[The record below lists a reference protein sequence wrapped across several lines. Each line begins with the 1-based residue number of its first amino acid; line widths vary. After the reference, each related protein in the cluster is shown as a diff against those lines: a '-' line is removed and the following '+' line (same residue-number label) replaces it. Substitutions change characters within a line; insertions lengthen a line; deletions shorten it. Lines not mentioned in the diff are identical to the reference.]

1 MTVLRTVLAR
11 LRSLRGRSRHEDDLE
26 DELRAYVDTLTE
38 QHERRGLTPAAAR
51 RAALVEVEG
60 AEQVKERVREVRVG
74 FTLSTAVRDARHGC
88 RVLWRSP
95 GYALVV
101 ILTIA
106 LGIGINVTIF
116 SVIHA
121 VLWRSLPY
129 PDAGRIIAIEVDTRG
144 LPSAYSSSGA
154 TFDLRQAS
162 RLITD
167 IAAVEGRDASV
178 TVDGVMESDPAAR
191 ATDDVL
197 PLLGATPLALGRT
210 LVDAQD
216 ARDVVIITGVVI
228 SHELWQRRFQGDPRV
243 IGRHLVVN
251 N

>member
-1 MTVLRTVLAR
+1 MSLLRTLLTR
-11 LRSLRGRSRHEDDLE
+11 LRTLLGQSRHEADLD

-38 QHERRGLTPAAAR
+38 QHERRGLTPEAAR
-51 RAALVEVEG
+51 RAALLDAG
-60 AEQVKERVREVRVG
+60 GTEQIKERVREVRVG
-74 FTLSTAVRDARHGC
+74 FALVTAVRDARHGC

-129 PDAGRIIAIEVDTRG
+129 PDADRIVAIEADTRG
-144 LPSAYSSSGA
+144 VPNAQESSGA
-154 TFDLRQAS
+154 TFDLRQVS
-162 RLITD
+162 HLITD
-167 IAAVEGRDASV
+167 IAGVEGRNASV
-178 TVDGVMESDPAAR
+178 AVDGAMESDPAAR
-191 ATDDVL
+191 VTDDVL
-197 PLLGATPLALGRT
+197 PLLGATPLSLGRT
-210 LVDAQD
+210 LVDAED
-216 ARDVVIITGVVI
+216 ARGVVVKGVVI

-243 IGRHLVVN
+243 IGR
-251 N
+251 